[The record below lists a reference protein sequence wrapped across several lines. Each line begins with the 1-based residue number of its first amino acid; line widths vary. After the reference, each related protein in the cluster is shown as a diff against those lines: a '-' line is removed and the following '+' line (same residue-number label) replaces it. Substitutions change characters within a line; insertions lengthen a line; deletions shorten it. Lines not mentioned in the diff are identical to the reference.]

1 MNRFVIIPSLLGV
14 MLVAACSGDDASS
27 SPSNSAEFPLTIEL
41 VGGGQLV
48 LDAPSQRIAS
58 LSAHATEIFC
68 AIGAVDQLVAV
79 EAYANCPAGS
89 DALPSLDSFQPNL
102 EAIAGFEPDLVI
114 TVFNPSGLVE
124 SLQRIGIPVLYIDLP
139 TTLEEVLEQ
148 IELLG
153 QISGQDQGAAQ
164 LSVAMQV
171 RIDAVAERLDGIAEG
186 PRVFHE
192 LTNDYFTAS
201 PKSFIGSF
209 YITLKA
215 TNIAAGAA
223 VEYPQ
228 LSAEVIVDRNPQ
240 VIILA
245 DEAAGISVADV
256 KARPGWD
263 VIDAVKNDR
272 ICVVDPDIVSRPG
285 PRIVDALE
293 ALAACLY
300 PELFP

>member
-1 MNRFVIIPSLLGV
+1 MTRFGVILALLGV
-14 MLVAACSGDDASS
+14 MLIAACGDDRVSETLGITT
-27 SPSNSAEFPLTIEL
+27 EFPLTIEL
-41 VGGGQLV
+41 ADGGQLV
-48 LDAPSQRIAS
+48 LEEPSQRIAS

-79 EAYANCPAGS
+79 EKFANCPLGS
-89 DALPSLDSFQPNL
+89 GAIQSLDSFQPNL

-114 TVFNPSGLVE
+114 VVFNPSGLVE
-124 SLQRIGIPVLYIDLP
+124 SLQRIGIPVLHLDLP
-139 TTLEEVLEQ
+139 TTLDGVLEQ
-148 IELLG
+148 IELFG
-153 QISGQDQGAAQ
+153 QISGHDEESAQ
-164 LSVAMQV
+164 LTSAMRL
-171 RIDAVAERLDGIAEG
+171 RIEAVAEQLEGVEQG

-201 PKSFIGSF
+201 PESFIGSF

-215 TNIAAGAA
+215 TNIAEGAD

-228 LSAEVIVDRNPQ
+228 LSAEVIVDRNPE

-245 DEAAGISVADV
+245 DEAAGVSADDV

-263 VIDAVKNDR
+263 VIAAVKDDR
-272 ICVVDPDIVSRPG
+272 ICTVDPDIISRPG

-293 ALAACLY
+293 ALAECLY
-300 PELFP
+300 PEIFP